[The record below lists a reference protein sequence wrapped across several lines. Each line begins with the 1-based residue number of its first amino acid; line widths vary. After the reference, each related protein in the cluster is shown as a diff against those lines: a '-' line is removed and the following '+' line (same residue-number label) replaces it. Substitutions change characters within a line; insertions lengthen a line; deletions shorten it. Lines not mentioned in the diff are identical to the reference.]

1 MSKEKLSEHVI
12 NIFKRYNAPGLH
24 VCDLATGGGKS
35 YTIGKLTCEYYPKF
49 FDKIIILCVKK
60 DLVTAMDKDIEQ
72 QIHNENSLISG
83 ENKLVLRSNIETLYE
98 TRDSSAA
105 KLIDELEAVADAE
118 KDENGHNAYLKIVKA
133 MKENLTNFSN
143 VVNDLSDSNNMEQY
157 NKANEVYFRGNVRK
171 FIRTYKKIHK
181 DMKNTMTYDF
191 FMQKCPSLQKVYPQV
206 RFSSPETKVVVMTVH
221 KAMFG
226 IDTLF
231 FGNRGLT
238 RNTDFKK
245 TLFIFDESD
254 QCALSMRSCIFTNAI
269 QELNMSEQ
277 TKSIFKLYFYYMDIL
292 KKKIFMTDKDTAKL
306 QKTLFEE
313 AKMITDKIWKQEY
326 GMHERF
332 PDIYTSSPEKVNEFV
347 KGIFFSGMNIN
358 VFIRPDGKKVKS
370 YVGYKKG
377 DTNLTMDFDEQNGAL
392 GKYDVCN
399 NEKIFISM
407 LLKSIKA
414 IKSRLCEIVIKSY
427 NKKILETEKDIKLIA
442 QNKDRVRKELNL
454 PRLEDVVHTV
464 VERMNVIDSVFLE
477 KQLMDHLTNRKNFK
491 DRNKKVID
499 ESLYAQGFSYF
510 ENVIDERDYDRGIHI
525 SYKQIATTPEKIL
538 VDLLDE
544 KLGNSVV
551 LCSATAN
558 NKSVVSNFDFN
569 YVKQCLTSKV
579 DYLSRED
586 YDTFDSLVKENYP
599 AGYQIKIN
607 PILDFEYGKDATAE
621 ELLKIPDRYRK
632 MFCQEALDKNL
643 PQIVLAHIVKHIQ
656 DARKKN
662 DRELNDLK
670 YELCKL
676 WRFVETYWNFHANKD
691 IHTMIYFQNQLGKR
705 NKDKYTVLACLI
717 DGTFKRQIEAG
728 DMEIYYKIPSTW
740 KCDTLIFTNKY
751 EEQQKEVNR
760 RLKESSKAKVM
771 LVAAYNSF
779 KAGANLQYLIP
790 NGVPCLYGDDWNMN
804 KRTRK
809 KDWDSVYL
817 DLPTSYL
824 SLSEDEITSFYN
836 ILLTLSMF
844 ESRAYMTEKDVA
856 NWIYRAKS
864 GNFFFSEKT
873 SPTIL
878 PDKAAWM
885 QTILEQAVGRISRTK
900 NKTPSTY
907 IFYDERICPFVSLFD
922 MNKSLSPE
930 FRELVT
936 VLQEKSQGATMLDD
950 IEIRRIIRENNH
962 QHALKMLRDIR
973 SNALK
978 YVPKPGGGYDFWEE
992 QKDMEVP
999 YYIKQAQDK
1008 NEAFKKIIIKRP
1020 VISSL
1025 DELTTE
1031 DKLFSEI
1038 GQCYDIYDAQEHANC
1053 PSKRKL
1059 DILMRNDIIRDYFK
1073 SHDYATDWKKNG
1085 LILHSE
1091 ILNAEYA
1098 GEVGEQAFKALVL
1111 YYTGWDESKL
1121 THLTGKLYEYA
1132 DFVTQKEQ
1140 GEYGI
1145 AIDVKNRLPKDI
1157 MLDSPYDLPFVEK
1170 KEIKEERLGCNLL
1183 LVNMLKIK
1191 RNPLD
1196 DAQIPGLI
1204 DEDGKVIKKNMNLLL
1219 KLLNAKGI

>member
-1 MSKEKLSEHVI
+1 MSKEQLSEHVI
-12 NIFKRYNAPGLH
+12 HIFKRCNTPGLH

-35 YTIGKLTCEYYPKF
+35 YTIGKLTCEYYPKY

-60 DLVTAMDKDIEQ
+60 DLVTAMDKDIEPH
-72 QIHNENSLISG
+72 ITNERSLILK
-83 ENKLVLRSNIETLYE
+83 ENKLVLRSNIENLYE
-98 TRDSSAA
+98 TRDSSAIH
-105 KLIDELEAVADAE
+105 LIDEFEAVAYAE
-118 KDENGHNAYLKIVKA
+118 KDEKGHNAYLKIVKA
-133 MKENLTNFSN
+133 MKENLANFSN
-143 VVNDLSDSNNMEQY
+143 VVNDLNNSSNMEQY
-157 NKANEVYFRGNVRK
+157 NKINEVYFRGNIRK

-238 RNTDFKK
+238 KNTDFKN

-277 TKSIFKLYFYYMDIL
+277 TKSVLKLYFYYLDIL
-292 KKKIFMTDKDTAKL
+292 KKKVFMTDKETAKL
-306 QKTLFEE
+306 QKSVFKE

-326 GMHERF
+326 GTHGRYS
-332 PDIYTSSPEKVNEFV
+332 DIYTSSPDKVNEFV

-358 VFIRPDGKKVKS
+358 VFIRPDGKKIKS
-370 YVGYKKG
+370 YIGYKKG
-377 DTNLTMDFDEQNGAL
+377 DTNLTMDFNEQKTAL
-392 GKYDVCN
+392 EKYDVCN

-427 NKKILETEKDIKLIA
+427 NKKILEADKDIRLIA
-442 QNKDRVRKELNL
+442 ENKDRIKKELNL
-454 PRLEDVVHTV
+454 PRIEDVVHTI
-464 VERMNVIDSVFLE
+464 VERLNVIDSDFLE
-477 KQLMDHLTNRKNFK
+477 KQLMEHLTNRKNFK
-491 DRNKKVID
+491 DKNKKVID

-510 ENVIDERDYDRGIHI
+510 ENVMDERDYDRGIHI
-525 SYKQIATTPEKIL
+525 SYKQITTTPEKIL
-538 VDLLDE
+538 VDLLDD
-544 KLGNSVV
+544 KLGNSIV

-569 YVKQCLTSKV
+569 YVKQCLTSKI
-579 DYLSRED
+579 DYLTHED
-586 YDTFDSLVKENYP
+586 YETFDSLVKETYP
-599 AGYQIKIN
+599 ANHEITVN
-607 PILDFEYGKDATAE
+607 PILAFQYEKDATTE
-621 ELLKIPDRYRK
+621 ELLKIPDHYRK
-632 MFCQEALDKNL
+632 MFCQEALDMNL
-643 PQIVLAHIVKHIQ
+643 PQTVIGYIIKQFL
-656 DARKKN
+656 DAKKKN
-662 DRELNDLK
+662 DRNLNDLK

-676 WRFVETYWNFHANKD
+676 WRFVETYWNFYTNKD
-691 IHTMIYFQNQLGKR
+691 IHTMIYFQNQLGKK

-717 DGTFKRQIEAG
+717 DGTFKRQIDAG
-728 DMEIYYKIPSTW
+728 NMEIYYKIPSTW
-740 KCDTLIFTNKY
+740 ENDTLIFTNKY
-751 EEQQKEVNR
+751 EEQQKEVDKKLEKNA
-760 RLKESSKAKVM
+760 KAKVM

-779 KAGANLQYLIP
+779 KAGANLQYSIP
-790 NGVPCLYGDDWNMN
+790 KGIPCLYGDDWNMN
-804 KRTRK
+804 KSTKK
-809 KDWDSVYL
+809 KDWDSIYL

-824 SLSEDEITSFYN
+824 SQNEDDITSFYN

-844 ESRAYMTEKDVA
+844 ESRAYMTEREVA

-864 GNFFFSEKT
+864 GNFLFSEKT
-873 SPTIL
+873 CPTIL

-900 NKTPSTY
+900 NKTPMTY
-907 IFYDERICPFVSLFD
+907 IFYDERICPYISLFD
-922 MNKSLSPE
+922 TDKSLSPE
-930 FRELVT
+930 FRELIT
-936 VLQEKSQGATMLDD
+936 VLQEESNGTTMLDNM
-950 IEIRRIIRENNH
+950 EIDKILRENNH
-962 QHALKMLRDIR
+962 QQALKNLRNIR

-992 QKDMEVP
+992 QKDMDVP
-999 YYIKQAQDK
+999 YYIQQAQVK
-1008 NEAFKKIIIKRP
+1008 NEAFKQTIIKHP

-1025 DELTTE
+1025 DELTNE
-1031 DKLFSEI
+1031 DKLFPEI
-1038 GQCYDIYDAQEHANC
+1038 GLCYSIYDSKEYFNC
-1053 PSKRKL
+1053 PSKKKL
-1059 DILMRNDIIRDYFK
+1059 DILMQNDIIRDYFI
-1073 SHDYATDWKKNG
+1073 SHGFATDWKKDG
-1085 LILHSE
+1085 LILHPE

-1111 YYTGWDESKL
+1111 YYTGWEESRL
-1121 THLTGKLYEYA
+1121 AHLTGKLYEYA
-1132 DFVTQKEQ
+1132 DFVTQKKN

-1145 AIDVKNRLPKDI
+1145 AIDVKNRHPKDI
-1157 MLDSPYDLPFVEK
+1157 MLDSPNDLPFVEK
-1170 KEIKEERLGCNLL
+1170 KDIKEERLGCNLL
-1183 LVNMLKIK
+1183 LVNMLKIE

-1204 DEDGKVIKKNMNLLL
+1204 DDNGKVIGKNMNLLL
-1219 KLLNAKGI
+1219 RLLNAK